1 MSKISQDRGPS
12 DKGRNIPRSVPG
24 QKCGRSDKFRN
35 GGTIY
40 SDTKAGT
47 ADETFK
53 PSYNG
58 VIQFPGYFINNCNA
72 LQIFPKLC

>member
-1 MSKISQDRGPS
+1 MKVSKISQDRGPS

-47 ADETFK
+47 ADETFM
-53 PSYNG
+53 
-58 VIQFPGYFINNCNA
+58 
-72 LQIFPKLC
+72 